1 MNWSKINIRD
11 HHHLR
16 YNKERLILEHYDIKV
31 PVRQKFSAIPKKD
44 HLILVL
50 FQSSLL
56 IVLVVNFCTLSEI
69 HAPAACPNLSLI
81 RI

>member
-11 HHHLR
+11 HHLR
-16 YNKERLILEHYDIKV
+16 YNKERLILEHCDIK
-31 PVRQKFSAIPKKD
+31 VRQKFSAIPIKD

-50 FQSSLL
+50 VQSSLL